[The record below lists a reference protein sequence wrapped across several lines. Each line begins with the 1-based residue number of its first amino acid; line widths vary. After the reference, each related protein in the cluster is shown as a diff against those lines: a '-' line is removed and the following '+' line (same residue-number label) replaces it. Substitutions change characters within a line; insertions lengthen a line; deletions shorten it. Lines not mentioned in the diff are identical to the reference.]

1 MNKKRYFIFASCLVF
16 SLFSY
21 PGVARSL
28 RGQTSNYQRQPTRY
42 REVVLTSW
50 DLSKNA
56 AQSGKVREI
65 DVFMKPFVTTS
76 QFSGVVLA
84 SENGKVIYEKAFGL
98 ANADYKIPNQLNT
111 RIGIASITKYMTSVI
126 LNRLIES
133 NKIARSDKLNKYI
146 PDFPNGDK
154 ITIEMLASHRS
165 GIPHR
170 VMPSEAESVAYSSA
184 EFVEKVKLAK
194 LAFEP
199 GTGRLYSSAGYAV
212 LARVLEIVSGKTY
225 SQLLQEYVF
234 TPAGM
239 TESVDFEGDR
249 VIERRAQD
257 YYLSPNGLVNVPL
270 KNYSFLVGAG
280 SVYGTARDV
289 YKFGEAVLD
298 GKYGEGVKTA
308 LLGETAFSGSGST
321 NGHRSYFEIAR
332 DKKYGFVIL
341 SNSAGA
347 FDLVS
352 QGLSE
357 ILQGKKVTVKSFTL
371 PTIVPNPNNN
381 LAEFLGD
388 YKRSDGSE
396 AKIVL
401 RNDFLYSGDIKLYPT
416 KPDCFFEYR
425 FFGNVCFMRDES
437 AKVKEIKW
445 KGHNFDFTWVKQ

>member
-1 MNKKRYFIFASCLVF
+1 MPVCEVLMNKLRNGILALTLVL
-16 SLFSY
+16 SLLS
-21 PGVARSL
+21 
-28 RGQTSNYQRQPTRY
+28 QTGF
-42 REVVLTSW
+42 
-50 DLSKNA
+50 
-56 AQSGKVREI
+56 AQSGKAAKI
-65 DVFMKPFVTTS
+65 DKFITPFANAN

-98 ANADYKIPNQLNT
+98 ANADYNIPNHLNT

-133 NKIARSDKLNKYI
+133 NKIALADKLNKYI

-154 ITIEMLASHRS
+154 ITIEMLARHRS

-170 VMPSEAESVAYSSA
+170 VMPPEAESLAYTSS
-184 EFVEKVKLAK
+184 EFVAKVKQAK

-199 GTGRLYSSAGYAV
+199 GTGNLYSSAGYAV

-225 SQLLQEYVF
+225 SQLLDEYVF
-234 TPAGM
+234 RPAGM
-239 TESVDFEGDR
+239 TDSLTFDGEMVM
-249 VIERRAQD
+249 ERRAQD

-289 YKFGEAVLD
+289 YRFGEAVMD
-298 GKYGEGVKTA
+298 GKYGEGAKTA
-308 LLGETAFSGSGST
+308 LLGQTPFSGSGST
-321 NGHRSYFEIAR
+321 NGHRSYFEIAF

-352 QGLSE
+352 QGLRE
-357 ILQGKKVTVKSFTL
+357 ILQGKEVTVKSFTV
-371 PTIVPNPNNN
+371 PKIVPNPNQN
-381 LAEFLGD
+381 LAEFLGH
-388 YKRSDGSE
+388 YKRNDGSE
-396 AKIVL
+396 AQIVL

-425 FFGNVCFMRDES
+425 FFGDVCFIRDDS
-437 AKVKEIKW
+437 AKIKEIKW
-445 KGHNFDFTWVKQ
+445 KGHNFDFTWAKQ